1 MKDSQQGK
9 NKGKGKSSDNYELW
23 TKEESDC
30 MLELLVD
37 GISRGWRETNGVIP
51 RLNEKTMSPKTYNNI
66 VSRMRWYKR
75 QFDKMTTLMRNNF
88 GFGWD
93 PITNKFTASDEVWEN
108 YLKSHPSHKNLQTE
122 SVANYD
128 DLKIM
133 VGGATAT
140 GNGSLALGVNDTDAT
155 TFRDE
160 EKLKFGM
167 EGFIYDAANETFVA
181 PSFEAPQGK
190 TSQNKR
196 SRSEYEGSS
205 NSIGSTNQAKVLET
219 ISTNFEKIYV
229 LMEKRQRNRENSIW
243 DAMKDVPNLD
253 DNVQYKLVELL
264 NTKVKQDMFL
274 KMSPEERSSWI
285 SFKLG

>member
-108 YLKSHPSHKNLQTE
+108 YLKVS
-122 SVANYD
+122 
-128 DLKIM
+128 
-133 VGGATAT
+133 
-140 GNGSLALGVNDTDAT
+140 
-155 TFRDE
+155 
-160 EKLKFGM
+160 
-167 EGFIYDAANETFVA
+167 FILYAI
-181 PSFEAPQGK
+181 
-190 TSQNKR
+190 QNKR